1 MLNDN
6 KETKIC
12 KKCGR
17 ELQLDRYQLYKS
29 TGYRRIICKDCLNK
43 DMREN
48 RLQKR
53 ITTGLEQY
61 SKEKSMKIQRRFKKP
76 YLFQKLDK
84 TESGTPPSL
93 RDTSPIFCYA
103 KHRGGGLI
111 PFCHIILSKEKDCIY
126 TYPLPCPVALRGVA
140 LAIGE
145 IPF

>member
-17 ELQLDRYQLYKS
+17 ELPLDRYQLYKS
-29 TGYRRIICKDCLNK
+29 TGYRRIICKDCWNK

-84 TESGTPPSL
+84 TESGIKNIA
-93 RDTSPIFCYA
+93 RDEVFVRLLDYKSAWVSNYGKQNYCRYLYE
-103 KHRGGGLI
+103 R
-111 PFCHIILSKEKDCIY
+111 
-126 TYPLPCPVALRGVA
+126 
-140 LAIGE
+140 
-145 IPF
+145 